1 MLPVAEFM
9 EAESAGKAGRKRF
22 GAMLGFLTE
31 HREVRVVVAHK
42 LDRLYRN
49 FSDQVK
55 LEEELGVEARYVL
68 GDMPDTPQGELLRDV
83 QLSVAKFYLGNLR
96 EEVKK
101 GMDEKVAQGGWP
113 DEAPLGYLNDRK
125 PARIVLDPL
134 TRSARAPRLRALRD
148 GPGVAAR
155 LGQ

>member
-1 MLPVAEFM
+1 MLA
-9 EAESAGKAGRKRF
+9 
-22 GAMLGFLTE
+22 FLAS
-31 HREVRVVVAHK
+31 HPEVRIVVAHK

-49 FSDQVK
+49 FADQVA
-55 LEEELGVEARYVL
+55 LEEELGVRARYVL

-113 DEAPLGYLNDRK
+113 HQAPLGYLNDRRRA
-125 PARIVLDPL
+125 PSSP
-134 TRSARAPRLRALRD
+134 TRSRAPLVAFAFERYASGAVSISRAGRR
-148 GPGVAAR
+148 AR
-155 LGQ
+155 LAGLVRT